1 MDKCDDEESLPP
13 AGLGKHHHI
22 AWPVTQGVHV
32 AGHAGIE
39 PTHVAHW
46 ANQVDQ
52 RCFTFQVYETSPIC
66 ADRSMEIHSKKYGH
80 RGLFVYLLV
89 QKVLRFRCECFFDI
103 EKTNRLFDHSSR
115 DSLIAK
121 RQSRIG
127 QTSTA
132 FVVIS
137 RKCWPLPCP
146 GLLHC

>member
-52 RCFTFQVYETSPIC
+52 RCFTFQAVIL
-66 ADRSMEIHSKKYGH
+66 
-80 RGLFVYLLV
+80 GLRVSVLWTATNCRKASFLLYKNWSLLV
-89 QKVLRFRCECFFDI
+89 HRACLRNKSNMRRSI
-103 EKTNRLFDHSSR
+103 HG
-115 DSLIAK
+115 DSFQEIWPPGTICLSPCAESAK
-121 RQSRIG
+121 IQM
-127 QTSTA
+127 
-132 FVVIS
+132 
-137 RKCWPLPCP
+137 
-146 GLLHC
+146 